1 MTLLAAGMSAEDG
14 DTAAVAAMAATAT
27 TTATATAAPVSLAD
41 HCRGCCLE
49 MLTLLA
55 VIYFLKSVLNFDVF
69 SGPGSLRSPSKPT
82 SWTHSDGEQ
91 TQQGDEDT
99 GLQEEDQQSKASSDG
114 DNSDNVIAAESDDG
128 DGDGDGDEGDNE
140 ITCDRS
146 YEVSAWSE
154 DPGGHTDT
162 DSDDDDDDDD
172 DDGDQVDTN
181 ITNLSDGSGE
191 DLGDM
196 SSHEF
201 NAIDLSLEQDQEGST
216 EGGDDSEGEGEAE
229 SLHQSV
235 LDTEWY
241 RQYAEYQATTDQGE
255 R

>member
-1 MTLLAAGMSAEDG
+1 MTLLAAVMSAEDG

-99 GLQEEDQQSKASSDG
+99 GLQEEDQQSRASSDG
-114 DNSDNVIAAESDDG
+114 DNSDNVIAAESD
-128 DGDGDGDEGDNE
+128 DGDGDEGDNE

-201 NAIDLSLEQDQEGST
+201 NAIDLSLEQDQEGSSQ
-216 EGGDDSEGEGEAE
+216 GGDDSEGEGEAG

>member
-1 MTLLAAGMSAEDG
+1 MTLLAAVMSAEDG

-99 GLQEEDQQSKASSDG
+99 GVQEDDQQSSASSDG
-114 DNSDNVIAAESDDG
+114 DNVIAAESD

-162 DSDDDDDDDD
+162 DTDSDDDDDDD

-201 NAIDLSLEQDQEGST
+201 NAIDLSLEQDQEGSS
-216 EGGDDSEGEGEAE
+216 EGGDDSQGEGEVY
-229 SLHQSV
+229 QSV

>member
-14 DTAAVAAMAATAT
+14 DTAAVAAMAATA

-99 GLQEEDQQSKASSDG
+99 GLQEEDQQSKASSD
-114 DNSDNVIAAESDDG
+114 SDNVIAAESDE
-128 DGDGDGDEGDNE
+128 GDGDEGDNE

-162 DSDDDDDDDD
+162 DSDDDDDD

-201 NAIDLSLEQDQEGST
+201 NAIDLSLEQDQEGSSQ
-216 EGGDDSEGEGEAE
+216 GGDDSEGEGEAG

>member
-1 MTLLAAGMSAEDG
+1 MTLLAAVMSAEDG

-27 TTATATAAPVSLAD
+27 TTATAAPVSLAD

-99 GLQEEDQQSKASSDG
+99 GLQEEDQQSKASSD
-114 DNSDNVIAAESDDG
+114 SDNVIAAESD

-201 NAIDLSLEQDQEGST
+201 NAIDLSLEQDQEGSS